1 MEKVRR
7 GGSKSYAYALA
18 ASAGLA
24 RRTNTLSKEVTSFD
38 LGDLMDCFALASFTR
53 TYIPSFDAHCL
64 MAEPF
69 EKMPGRVTLAVR
81 SREKINGARALVSAI
96 DTLWPKVSTAVY
108 SGGRA
113 ASSIGGER
121 SALPPAD

>member
-1 MEKVRR
+1 MERVRR
-7 GGSKSYAYALA
+7 GGSKSYAYATA

-38 LGDLMDCFALASFTR
+38 LRDLMDCFALASFTR
-53 TYIPSFDAHCL
+53 TYIPSFDADCL
-64 MAEPF
+64 IAEPF
-69 EKMPGRVTLAVR
+69 EKMPGRVTLAPGAGR
-81 SREKINGARALVSAI
+81 KSRAARALVSVI
-96 DTLWPKVSTAVY
+96 DTLWPKVSTVVY

-121 SALPPAD
+121 STLLPAD